1 MTRHAFRSCI
11 PHASHNPHAHPRTL
25 PSPLCQLAE
34 QCIHFSD
41 PFPILSESPISMY
54 QYSIVPESFR
64 TTLYAHESYR
74 PYSRSHIPSPHTI
87 YPTSILYTLLA
98 ILLFERMHSLAHARV
113 YLPKRALSSML
124 FLREA
129 RQSQL
134 RLLVLVL
141 GCAHQRR
148 RNRHLARLFPQRRHV
163 RHARLGRLAARTCG
177 VPRLR

>member
-1 MTRHAFRSCI
+1 MRPITHMRI
-11 PHASHNPHAHPRTL
+11 PARCHRLYVSSQSNVSTFLTLFLSSPNHLSLWISIVSFHNRFV
-25 PSPLCQLAE
+25 PLCM
-34 QCIHFSD
+34 HTN
-41 PFPILSESPISMY
+41 PIGPTA
-54 QYSIVPESFR
+54 VR
-64 TTLYAHESYR
+64 T
-74 PYSRSHIPSPHTI
+74 SRHPTR

-98 ILLFERMHSLAHARV
+98 ILLFQRMHSLAHARV

-134 RLLVLVL
+134 RLLVLVF